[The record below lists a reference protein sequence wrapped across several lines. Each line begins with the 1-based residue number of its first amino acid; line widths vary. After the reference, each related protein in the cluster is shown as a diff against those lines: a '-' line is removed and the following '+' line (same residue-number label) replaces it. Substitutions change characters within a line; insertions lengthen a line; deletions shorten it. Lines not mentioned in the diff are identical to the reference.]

1 MPRFFTVLAVLVP
14 VLSVLWVCRSFIPVF
29 DLVASLPLSWPLAV
43 HPDYENTQHA
53 YDDGHSDDPSQ
64 KPLQASD
71 FVDHHRPKHH
81 EHHVPTAA
89 HSDSAE
95 GEFTRKI
102 VAVGDLHG
110 DMPNALEVLQMAGVV
125 DEKGDWS
132 GEVDFFVQTG
142 DIIDRCVYAHKCSRT
157 SGDA

>member
-14 VLSVLWVCRSFIPVF
+14 VFSVLWVCRSFIPVV

-43 HPDYENTQHA
+43 HPDYENAQHA
-53 YDDGHSDDPSQ
+53 YDDGRSDDADQ

-71 FVDHHRPKHH
+71 FVDHHRPTQH
-81 EHHVPTAA
+81 EHHVPA
-89 HSDSAE
+89 HTDPAK
-95 GEFTRKI
+95 GQFTRKI

-125 DEKGDWS
+125 DDNGDWS

-142 DIIDRCVYAHKCSRT
+142 DIIDRCVYTHT
-157 SGDA
+157 